1 MFNSTSLRAKFWLKL
16 TQSYENSLRSGQVCH
31 KGSHSLLFFFFLK
44 KHNVLEFCLREA
56 SVLFKDLMMDKSI
69 FLVLHGD
76 SLKSLH
82 LCT

>member
-1 MFNSTSLRAKFWLKL
+1 MKIP
-16 TQSYENSLRSGQVCH
+16 SGLGKYATRDLILC
-31 KGSHSLLFFFFLK
+31 FFKKKKK

>member
-1 MFNSTSLRAKFWLKL
+1 MKIP
-16 TQSYENSLRSGQVCH
+16 SGLGKYATRDLILC
-31 KGSHSLLFFFFLK
+31 FFFFLK